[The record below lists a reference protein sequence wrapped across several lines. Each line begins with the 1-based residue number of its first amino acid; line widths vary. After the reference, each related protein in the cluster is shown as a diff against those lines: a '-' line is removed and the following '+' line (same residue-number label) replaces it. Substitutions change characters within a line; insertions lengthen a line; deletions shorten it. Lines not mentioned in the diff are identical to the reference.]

1 MLFISHLNQE
11 DIRAITWKC
20 FASISV
26 PQLHKISSTKSPW
39 KDEDLTR
46 DTFREVWNHRNWK
59 RGGSPHVT
67 DIIPM
72 NFLELD
78 AMKNK

>member
-11 DIRAITWKC
+11 DLCAITWKC
-20 FASISV
+20 FVSISV
-26 PQLHKISSTKSPW
+26 PQLHKISSKNPRGKTR
-39 KDEDLTR
+39 TCRR

-67 DIIPM
+67 DIPM